1 MNITLPQLFQPSINF
16 KDKLFFT
23 KHLSVMIKAGIPIGE
38 ALETLAEQNKAGQMR
53 SILIDVDEK
62 VKNGDSLANYLEQY
76 PKTFDQ
82 FYISLVQV
90 GEESGTLEES
100 LNFLSKQLAKDY
112 ALKQKIQGAM
122 MYPGLV
128 LFATS
133 VMGGYIALFVLPQL
147 VSFFNAFAFELPLAT
162 KILLGV
168 ASLMKGYGILII
180 GGLVGIFFLLNFM
193 VQLPLFKPTWHKIIL
208 KIPLI
213 GPMLQ
218 YGQLARFSR
227 NFGVLIQ
234 AGLPINR
241 SLEVT
246 AVTLSNV
253 QFKEHVT
260 EMANILQK
268 GTSINNILEDK
279 KYPEFPSLVTKMIG
293 VGEKTGKIDETL
305 IYLGDFYEEEI
316 EGLSKNLTTVL
327 EPIMLL
333 AIGLIVAFVAFA
345 IISPIYELTGSIR
358 N

>member
-1 MNITLPQLFQPSINF
+1 
-16 KDKLFFT
+16 
-23 KHLSVMIKAGIPIGE
+23 MIKAGIPIGE
-38 ALETLAEQNKAGQMR
+38 SLDTLAEQSKDGAMR
-53 SILIDVDEK
+53 SILNSVYEK
-62 VKNGDSLANYLEQY
+62 VKNGDSLANALGQY
-76 PKTFDQ
+76 PKTFDE
-82 FYISLVQV
+82 FYVSLVQV

-100 LNFLSKQLAKDY
+100 LTFLAKQLAKDY

-133 VMGGYIALFVLPQL
+133 VMGGFIALFVLPQL
-147 VSFFNAFAFELPLAT
+147 VSFFDAFAFELPLAT
-162 KILLGV
+162 RILLGI
-168 ASLMKGYGILII
+168 ASLMESYGILII
-180 GGLVGIFFLLNFM
+180 GGIISSFFLFNFM
-193 VQLPLFKPTWHKIIL
+193 VQLPAFKPAWHKLIL
-208 KIPLI
+208 RIPLI

-218 YGQLARFSR
+218 YGQLARFAR

-246 AVTLSNV
+246 AITLNNV
-253 QFKEHVT
+253 QFKEHVK

-268 GTSINNILEDK
+268 GTNINDILEDK

-316 EGLSKNLTTVL
+316 DGLSKNLTTVL

-333 AIGLIVAFVAFA
+333 TIGLIVAFVAFA